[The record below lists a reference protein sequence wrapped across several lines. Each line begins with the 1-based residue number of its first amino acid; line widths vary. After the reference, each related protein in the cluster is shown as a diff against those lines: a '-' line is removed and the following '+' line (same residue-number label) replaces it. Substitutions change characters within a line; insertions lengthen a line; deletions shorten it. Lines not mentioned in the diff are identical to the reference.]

1 MVLLIFCRNP
11 TGPHDLFEPKIILP
25 GSRTHPFGGCE
36 AVASVSR
43 FISAL
48 RRSHKR
54 RRNAVKK
61 LILQVAILTMGL
73 TTAAPAVAQMEPA
86 NGVQGFITSIS
97 GAVVLVEEVPS
108 DEWGSDKGA
117 FTVTE
122 ETAILRQQGDELV
135 PGTFDDLQA
144 GQHVAATYAGPV
156 AESYPTQ
163 GTAGSIVVLESPGED
178 LGGGTPGILT
188 EDL

>member
-1 MVLLIFCRNP
+1 M
-11 TGPHDLFEPKIILP
+11 
-25 GSRTHPFGGCE
+25 
-36 AVASVSR
+36 
-43 FISAL
+43 
-48 RRSHKR
+48 
-54 RRNAVKK
+54 KK
-61 LILQVAILTMGL
+61 LILLAAILTMGL
-73 TTAAPAVAQMEPA
+73 TAAAPALAQIEPA

-163 GTAGSIVVLESPGED
+163 GTAGSIIVLELPVRISAVGLPGSSSRISNRWHGAEKRGVVGD
-178 LGGGTPGILT
+178 DDTPRKPEIRDVEVVGKLPGAYRPGPALDARGGDPR
-188 EDL
+188 

>member
-1 MVLLIFCRNP
+1 MP
-11 TGPHDLFEPKIILP
+11 
-25 GSRTHPFGGCE
+25 
-36 AVASVSR
+36 R

-48 RRSHKR
+48 RRSYKR

-61 LILQVAILTMGL
+61 LILLAAILTMGL
-73 TTAAPAVAQMEPA
+73 TAAAPALAQMEAPA
-86 NGVQGFITSIS
+86 SGVQGFITSIS
-97 GAVVLVEEVPS
+97 GAVVLIGKVSS

-117 FTVTE
+117 FTVTK

-135 PGTFDDLQA
+135 PGTFDDLQV
-144 GQHVAATYAGPV
+144 GQYVVATYAGPV

-163 GTAGSIVVLESPGED
+163 GTAGSIVVLESSGED
-178 LGGGTPGILT
+178 LGGGTPVTLT

>member
-1 MVLLIFCRNP
+1 M
-11 TGPHDLFEPKIILP
+11 
-25 GSRTHPFGGCE
+25 
-36 AVASVSR
+36 
-43 FISAL
+43 
-48 RRSHKR
+48 
-54 RRNAVKK
+54 
-61 LILQVAILTMGL
+61 
-73 TTAAPAVAQMEPA
+73 
-86 NGVQGFITSIS
+86 
-97 GAVVLVEEVPS
+97 
-108 DEWGSDKGA
+108 
-117 FTVTE
+117 TE

>member
-1 MVLLIFCRNP
+1 M
-11 TGPHDLFEPKIILP
+11 
-25 GSRTHPFGGCE
+25 
-36 AVASVSR
+36 
-43 FISAL
+43 
-48 RRSHKR
+48 
-54 RRNAVKK
+54 KK
-61 LILQVAILTMGL
+61 LILLAAMLTVGL
-73 TTAAPAVAQMEPA
+73 AAAAPALAQTEPA
-86 NGVQGFITSIS
+86 SGVEGYITSVS
-97 GAVVLVEEVPS
+97 GAVVLVEEIPG
-108 DEWGSDKGA
+108 DESGSDKGA

-163 GTAGSIVVLESPGED
+163 GTAGSIVVLESSGEN
-178 LGGGTPGILT
+178 LGDGNPGILA